1 MKVFEKIITVSE
13 DDLDEL
19 QHVNN
24 IRYVQWVQDI
34 AKQHWQK
41 ETTQEINDQYFWVML
56 SHHIEYKKEAKLN
69 DQVVIKTYVTKT
81 ETLFSYRVVEFYNQE
96 NQVLLAQSE
105 TKWCFMNADTLKP
118 NRIPKEIIEL
128 FD

>member
-1 MKVFEKIITVSE
+1 MNSLEKIITVSE
-13 DDLDEL
+13 EDLDEL

-24 IRYVQWVQDI
+24 IRYVQWVQDM
-34 AKQHWQK
+34 AKEHWQK
-41 ETTQEINDQYFWVML
+41 ETTKNINDHFFWVML
-56 SHHIEYKKEAKLN
+56 SHHIEYKKEAKLH
-69 DQVVIKTYVTKT
+69 DKIIMRTYVRKT
-81 ETLFSYRVVEFYNQE
+81 EGIYSFRIVEFYNEETQI
-96 NQVLLAQSE
+96 LLAKSE

>member
-19 QHVNN
+19 HHVNN

-41 ETTQEINDQYFWVML
+41 ETTKEINDQYFWVML

-69 DQVVIKTYVTKT
+69 DQVVIKTYVRQT

-96 NQVLLAQSE
+96 SQVLLAKSE
-105 TKWCFMNADTLKP
+105 TKWCFMNAQTLKP
-118 NRIPKEIIEL
+118 TRIPQDVVEL